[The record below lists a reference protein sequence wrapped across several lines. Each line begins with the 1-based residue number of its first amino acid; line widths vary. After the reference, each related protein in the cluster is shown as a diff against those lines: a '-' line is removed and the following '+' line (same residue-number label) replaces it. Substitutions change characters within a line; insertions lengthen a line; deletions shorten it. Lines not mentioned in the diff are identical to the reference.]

1 MELVKLITIPTAA
14 IALLSSA
21 GCDRFGDHPERF
33 IRVHTGAGEK
43 ITVYERDGYLRTE
56 GVMTIDGPDKIAAPI
71 NLTMIEC
78 HREDA
83 APPGYCEV
91 TRAELM
97 TMKKSGTFLM
107 SRRDI
112 YEVKDWGPN
121 RVVAFTEEPC
131 RSHEIRIDIPG
142 STVVE
147 VTENTPGGSCDGVL
161 EHAVSQ
167 PRIARLIS
175 GTELERMK
183 GEL

>member
-1 MELVKLITIPTAA
+1 M
-14 IALLSSA
+14 
-21 GCDRFGDHPERF
+21 
-33 IRVHTGAGEK
+33 
-43 ITVYERDGYLRTE
+43 
-56 GVMTIDGPDKIAAPI
+56 
-71 NLTMIEC
+71 
-78 HREDA
+78 
-83 APPGYCEV
+83 
-91 TRAELM
+91 
-97 TMKKSGTFLM
+97 
-107 SRRDI
+107 
-112 YEVKDWGPN
+112 
-121 RVVAFTEEPC
+121 AFTEEPC